1 MPNNTIFDQIVQKE
15 RESVLKV
22 EDERPEG
29 MLPPLSNV
37 FNIDLKDEFHIDQND
52 ADFDKQLQYQMN
64 R

>member
-52 ADFDKQLQYQMN
+52 ADFDK
-64 R
+64 